1 MTTVDVSAVSS
12 SIDDEATKAQGV
24 SVTCLR
30 LLTSFFA
37 ESGLKSKLAF
47 YFPFCGSSILN

>member
-30 LLTSFFA
+30 LLTSFLQSQDSSLNSLFI
-37 ESGLKSKLAF
+37 SLSVDQAF
-47 YFPFCGSSILN
+47 